1 MPVSRAAP
9 SGWVQESGTGIAR
22 ATPSGWLQEQSPTF
36 TFDESIYPNA
46 VTLVHLSGAYTD
58 IDESPDTPDGSWLTV
73 T

>member
-1 MPVSRAAP
+1 MATYLIP
-9 SGWVQESGTGIAR
+9 SGLVEIGTGTTLLLPGALL
-22 ATPSGWLQEQSPTF
+22 TGPDPTF